1 MTGRSSNTPNV
12 PNSHPKFLPSQSRP
26 KTNYSN
32 YSDKPLV
39 NRQRAAT
46 GTTKSM
52 AERIN
57 ERLAQ
62 VAASRI
68 QTDDTNEMEEY
79 SRPFTPTDHA
89 LTARPRLEEMG
100 LFKAVRSVEPCLTDD
115 NLNTE
120 RRRFKSSQQFKQY
133 FPKNYVNYIEAE
145 PETMQFDQTLATDKV
160 KQACMAKEFITRNS
174 SRMWM
179 FSTDFINKSH
189 GQVLQ
194 NCLEAE
200 NFPGLMDELRLKERK
215 HLRGTGSEAVN
226 GCLTMKAELI
236 RPDYAKD
243 DFLSTLT
250 ESRTS
255 RASRME
261 TAVLNADR
269 RRIKEHNR
277 VSYFKGY

>member
-1 MTGRSSNTPNV
+1 MTARSRTPRVGGGMTGRSSNTPNV

-100 LFKAVRSVEPCLTDD
+100 LFILKHPQRTQLSSQILTITITTQ
-115 NLNTE
+115 NKLFQLFRQTP
-120 RRRFKSSQQFKQY
+120 RKSS
-133 FPKNYVNYIEAE
+133 
-145 PETMQFDQTLATDKV
+145 TSSH
-160 KQACMAKEFITRNS
+160 RN
-174 SRMWM
+174 
-179 FSTDFINKSH
+179 N
-189 GQVLQ
+189 Q
-194 NCLEAE
+194 
-200 NFPGLMDELRLKERK
+200 
-215 HLRGTGSEAVN
+215 VN
-226 GCLTMKAELI
+226 G
-236 RPDYAKD
+236 
-243 DFLSTLT
+243 
-250 ESRTS
+250 RTNK
-255 RASRME
+255 RATCPSCR
-261 TAVLNADR
+261 
-269 RRIKEHNR
+269 K
-277 VSYFKGY
+277 